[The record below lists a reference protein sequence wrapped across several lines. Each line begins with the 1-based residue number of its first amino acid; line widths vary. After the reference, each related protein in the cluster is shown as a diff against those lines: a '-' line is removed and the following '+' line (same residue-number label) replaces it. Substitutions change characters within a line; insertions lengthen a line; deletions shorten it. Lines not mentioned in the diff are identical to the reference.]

1 MIKRIALPAL
11 TFGFVV
17 FNATIG
23 ISQTAPGT
31 YANPIKGG
39 ATLLQF
45 SRSAVNA
52 TLTGGKVVYYQ
63 CGAQETQMSV
73 TRTLS
78 AGLAST
84 ACDEVV
90 DLKASLTGQWNQWIR
105 VTPGSNGA
113 KYQGLHAATL
123 SLVDSGTG
131 GIIATLDCR
140 GSNGVGT
147 HRSPLAEVAESCA
160 QLLHFEGTFT
170 GRIVGGTYK
179 GGYIQGTYAG
189 DFSVDPV
196 QAEQGQPISMTLEGV
211 VLRPCPQRFT
221 PGAAPTLA
229 QALTNLHLGA
239 AK

>member
-1 MIKRIALPAL
+1 MGNRIAVTMATLGML
-11 TFGFVV
+11 V
-17 FNATIG
+17 FIGTVG

-31 YANPIKGG
+31 YTNPIKGG

-52 TLTGGKVVYYQ
+52 TLTGGRAIYYQ
-63 CGAQETQMSV
+63 CGSQETQMTV

-90 DLKASLTGQWNQWIR
+90 DLKASITGQWNQWIR
-105 VTPGSNGA
+105 TTTGTNGA

-123 SLVDSGTG
+123 SLTDSNTGTV
-131 GIIATLDCR
+131 IATLECR

-147 HRSPLAEVAESCA
+147 HRSPLSEVAESCA
-160 QLLHFEGTFT
+160 QILHFEGSFT
-170 GRIVGGTYK
+170 GQIVGGTYK

-189 DFSVDPV
+189 DFSADPV
-196 QAEQGQPISMTLEGV
+196 QSDQGQPISMTIEGV
-211 VLRPCPQRFT
+211 ILRPCPQRFT
-221 PGAAPTLA
+221 PGAAPTLP
-229 QALTNLHLGA
+229 QALKNLRLGS